1 MYIFRFLSSGCLF
14 FVLSLSSS
22 VCIAAEKFSDIALS
36 CFERNE
42 NCELFDRFLHDNR
55 KKFAGL
61 TTDCLREVI
70 RTGANSPAV
79 SESCLY
85 GSIWEGDAY
94 QGISLHSDD
103 GPGSA
108 AEALCMYGE
117 GKVNKTFVSRA
128 CFIAGYFIT
137 HSNAEKHL
145 KEAQTVK
152 ENNLCFKNCALNFF
166 DFMEHSDKERHALP
180 VDSDYVSDAVYESCI
195 SVRDDLNI
203 SSEKEIDAGIKLKSE
218 ALRTVLNGIEKV
230 LNGFTNPKEK
240 EDYYKVHR
248 FEIEIYN
255 EYLNNTDKRKQELLR
270 NLEGQKNYEDITF

>member
-1 MYIFRFLSSGCLF
+1 MYIFRFLTAVGLGSILILSSSGCF
-14 FVLSLSSS
+14 
-22 VCIAAEKFSDIALS
+22 AEVKFSDLALS
-36 CFERNE
+36 CFEDNKD
-42 NCELFDRFLHDNR
+42 CALFDRFLSENR
-55 KKFAGL
+55 KKFVGFSGE
-61 TTDCLREVI
+61 CLREVI

-152 ENNLCFKNCALNFF
+152 ENNLCFKNCALNFV

-180 VDSDYVSDAVYESCI
+180 ADSDYVSDAVYESCI

-203 SSEKEIDAGIKLKSE
+203 SAVKRRLMRALNLNLK
-218 ALRTVLNGIEKV
+218 
-230 LNGFTNPKEK
+230 P
-240 EDYYKVHR
+240 
-248 FEIEIYN
+248 
-255 EYLNNTDKRKQELLR
+255 
-270 NLEGQKNYEDITF
+270 

>member
-180 VDSDYVSDAVYESCI
+180 VDSEHASDAVYDSCVF
-195 SVRDDLNI
+195 VRDDLDSN
-203 SSEKEIDAGIKLKSE
+203 SEKAIDQGIKLKSD
-218 ALRTVLNGIEKV
+218 ALRTVLNGYDKV
-230 LNGFTNPKEK
+230 MERFSTPKERD
-240 EDYYKVHR
+240 DYYNAHR
-248 FEIEIYN
+248 FQIELLKD
-255 EYLNNTDKRKQELLR
+255 YLKNTAKRKQELLH
-270 NLEGQKNYEDITF
+270 NLKKEKKYEDISF